1 MPSKE
6 ELDRGFRIGDWEV
19 FPARGEI
26 RRGDQIQKPEPKVL
40 KVLISL
46 AMRDGDL
53 VTKDDLV
60 NEVWDGRPTSDDPI
74 IRCIFQLRKHL
85 NDRER
90 PYQYVGTLV
99 RRGYNLEKPVELL
112 SPDAASRAPQPV
124 APSRPTRLWAL
135 VGLVAALLIA
145 GLVYKGVS
153 TTSNSKTISSIVVL
167 PFENLTGNPDDAALT
182 SGFKVELFHTLQNIP
197 ELAVKNGRVSHG
209 DLEIGE
215 IAIELEVDAVLS
227 GALQRQGDQLKFS
240 YQLMRGYDGIVVSSG
255 VVSGP
260 VENLFGLQEELAGK
274 VRRHVVGGSDKS
286 LLSSSRPANFEA
298 YERYIRGTFA
308 LERRGVAGNL
318 EEAITLFEEAI
329 QLDPNYGPAY
339 LALAEIYVLLPDYR
353 GAGLVAS
360 HAKAIEIVQTGI
372 AMDPAIE
379 NAAGAVFGFV
389 YHKQKKWAQ
398 AEQAFRRATSAAVVE
413 SNAFNWYS
421 LMLGSVGRFDES
433 LQMALAAI
441 EIDPGSAVINS
452 RVAIVYTWIGDA
464 KKAAEYFE
472 RSRLL
477 GAEGGTHRLA
487 NALFV
492 ARRGDLEQSRDLAI
506 TGMSLD
512 GGSTEWI
519 EPFFAALADPEKRD
533 VAIAA
538 IDDVAANAEI
548 ELQVEATLRM
558 ILGDVD
564 GALAV
569 SREIV
574 TPSAALETELFF
586 LPEFEPLRQR
596 PEFLEL
602 MGALGVTDYW
612 QEAGCVWEDLQV
624 ECD

>member
-6 ELDRGFRIGDWEV
+6 ELDKGFRIGDWEV
-19 FPARGEI
+19 YPARGEM
-26 RRGDQIQKPEPKVL
+26 RRGDQVEKPEPKVL

-46 AMRDGDL
+46 AMRGGDL

-60 NEVWDGRPTSDDPI
+60 NEVWDGRATSDDPI

-112 SPDAASRAPQPV
+112 REDAANHVSQGAVQ
-124 APSRPTRLWAL
+124 ARPTRLWAL
-135 VGLVAALLIA
+135 LGLAVALLIA
-145 GLVYKGVS
+145 GLVYKGVTVS
-153 TTSNSKTISSIVVL
+153 PNTKISSILVL
-167 PFENLTGNPDDAALT
+167 PFENLTGNPDDAAIA
-182 SGFKVELFHTLQNIP
+182 SGFKQELSHTLQNIP
-197 ELAVKNGRVSHG
+197 GLVVKNGGVGHS
-209 DLEIGE
+209 DLEIGR
-215 IAIELEVDAVLS
+215 IAFQLEVDAILS
-227 GALQRQGDQLKFS
+227 GALQRQGEQLKFS
-240 YQLMRGYDGIVVSSG
+240 YQLVRGHDAVIVSSG
-255 VVSGP
+255 VVSGTL
-260 VENLFGLQEELAGK
+260 ENLFGLQEELAGK
-274 VRRHVVGGSDKS
+274 VRSHVVGGSDKS
-286 LLSSSRPANFEA
+286 LLSLSQPANFEA
-298 YERYIRGTFA
+298 YERYIRGMFA

-318 EEAITLFEEAI
+318 EEAIALFEEAI

-353 GAGLVAS
+353 GADLVES
-360 HAKAIEIVQTGI
+360 HTQAIEIVQEGI

-379 NAAGAVFGFV
+379 NAAGAVIGFV
-389 YHKQKKWAQ
+389 YHKQKKWAL
-398 AEQAFRRATSAAVVE
+398 AEQAFQRATSAAVVE

-421 LMLGSVGRFDES
+421 LMLGSVGRFEES

-452 RVAIVYTWIGDA
+452 RVAIVYTWRGDA
-464 KKAAEYFE
+464 KRAAEYFE
-472 RSRLL
+472 RSRQL
-477 GAEGGTHRLA
+477 GAEGATHRLA
-487 NALFV
+487 NALLV
-492 ARRGDLEQSRDLAI
+492 ARLGDMEEAQDLAI
-506 TGMSLD
+506 TGVLLD
-512 GGSTEWI
+512 GGSTNWVG
-519 EPFFAALADPEKRD
+519 PFFAALAEPAKRD
-533 VAIAA
+533 LALAA
-538 IDDVAANAEI
+538 IDDAAANAEV

-558 ILGDVD
+558 LLGDVD

-569 SREIV
+569 SRKIV

-602 MGALGVTDYW
+602 MDTIGVTDYW
-612 QEAGCVWEDLQV
+612 EEAGCVWEDLEV